1 MRIHSSTRVAKKPQK
16 ASVIPQPAD
25 HFRAM
30 AMPAKHNAEAI
41 NWHQRM
47 PCVGG

>member
-1 MRIHSSTRVAKKPQK
+1 M
-16 ASVIPQPAD
+16 ASVTPQPAD
-25 HFRAM
+25 HLRAM

-47 PCVGG
+47 LGVWG